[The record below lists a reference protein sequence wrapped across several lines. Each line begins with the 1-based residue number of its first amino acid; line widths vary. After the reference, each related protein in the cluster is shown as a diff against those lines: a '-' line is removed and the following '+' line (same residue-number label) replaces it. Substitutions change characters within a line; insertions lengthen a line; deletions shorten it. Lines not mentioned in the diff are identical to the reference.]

1 MKPAKNGKKG
11 LTKAAR
17 RTNHTNLE
25 RAHEARRR
33 RSEWRRL
40 AGQLETEAQDL
51 RRAATLIR
59 ERLAS

>member
-1 MKPAKNGKKG
+1 MKNGKNGKKS

-17 RTNHTNLE
+17 RGNHANLE

-40 AGQLETEAQDL
+40 AGTLETEAQDL
-51 RRAATLIR
+51 LRAVTIIR